1 MLGEAQPCGLRPGNP
16 GSPGSHSEIA
26 ADGLLALDRLEQGPE
41 IPLAETAGAMALDHL
56 EEERGPVLGRLAE
69 NLEEVPVLVAVGE
82 DPQPAQV
89 SPVLADLTDA
99 IGDVLVVGV
108 GCREE
113 DDPPVL
119 ERLDGANDVLR
130 LQRNVLNAGPAEVL
144 EVLLD
149 LTLPL
154 ALGRLV
160 DRELDLSLA
169 VGHDLR
175 HQRRVL

>member
-1 MLGEAQPCGLRPGNP
+1 MPWEAQPCGLRPGNP

-26 ADGLLALDRLEQGPE
+26 AEGLL
-41 IPLAETAGAMALDHL
+41 ALDHL
-56 EEERGPVLGRLAE
+56 EEKRGPVLSRLAE

-89 SPVLADLTDA
+89 SPVLANLADA
-99 IGDVLVVGV
+99 VGDVLVVGV

-130 LQRNVLNAGPAEVL
+130 LQRN
-144 EVLLD
+144 
-149 LTLPL
+149 
-154 ALGRLV
+154 
-160 DRELDLSLA
+160 
-169 VGHDLR
+169 
-175 HQRRVL
+175 